1 MTLAEAMSL
10 VGPVG
15 ATTTCTLPHDP
26 LADQQAL
33 HQLAQWCE
41 PFSPMVGCESASQ
54 PHSLLCDLS
63 QVNLPALF
71 GGLPAWKQQVEQA
84 FGRRGLRPRVAVGG
98 TMGAAWAVAHFA
110 PADRWRATREMLLS
124 LPLAALRLSEETI
137 DTLAMLGITHVQ
149 QLALLP
155 RATLHS
161 RFGDEV
167 LLRLDQALGD
177 AAETFAA
184 LPPAPRWVYDWHFE
198 HPTDMPAALSRA
210 IEILL
215 GRLATDLAP
224 QQLGVLRLLCRFT
237 ANKQPL
243 LVLTVGVY
251 RATASVRHLLELV
264 QLQLENQQL
273 RAPVETI
280 TVAALETARLAVE
293 QHALFDEA
301 QRGSVRDLAA
311 LVDRLA
317 TRVGGENVV
326 RPVRVANPQ
335 PEAAFRYVSL
345 VATDKPR
352 RRGKTVEPAPAPPN
366 CDSPRPLT
374 LEPPQPL
381 TQVCAAMGGPP
392 ARFTWQG
399 EEHLVV
405 QAWGPERI
413 ETGWWR
419 TNKKLASGGRKPP
432 VSAGSMPNSHAK
444 NSGLTPAARLEYGTR
459 HTRRDYYRVETE
471 RGIHLWLF
479 RERTTGRWFCHG
491 SFD

>member
-1 MTLAEAMSL
+1 
-10 VGPVG
+10 
-15 ATTTCTLPHDP
+15 
-26 LADQQAL
+26 
-33 HQLAQWCE
+33 
-41 PFSPMVGCESASQ
+41 
-54 PHSLLCDLS
+54 
-63 QVNLPALF
+63 
-71 GGLPAWKQQVEQA
+71 
-84 FGRRGLRPRVAVGG
+84 
-98 TMGAAWAVAHFA
+98 
-110 PADRWRATREMLLS
+110 
-124 LPLAALRLSEETI
+124 
-137 DTLAMLGITHVQ
+137 
-149 QLALLP
+149 
-155 RATLHS
+155 
-161 RFGDEV
+161 
-167 LLRLDQALGD
+167 
-177 AAETFAA
+177 
-184 LPPAPRWVYDWHFE
+184 
-198 HPTDMPAALSRA
+198 MPAALERA

-215 GRLATDLAP
+215 ERLAADLAP

-317 TRVGGENVV
+317 TRVGSENVV

-345 VATDKPR
+345 VATGKPR
-352 RRGKTVEPAPAPPN
+352 RRGKTVEPAPSPPD
-366 CDSPRPLT
+366 CDAPRPLT

-381 TQVCAAMGGPP
+381 TPVCAAMEGPP
-392 ARFTWQG
+392 VRFVWRG
-399 EEHLVV
+399 EEYRVV

-413 ETGWWR
+413 EAGWWR
-419 TNKKLASGGRKPP
+419 VSRRTPGANAYGSPERLLARRASEGG
-432 VSAGSMPNSHAK
+432 
-444 NSGLTPAARLEYGTR
+444 PAP
-459 HTRRDYYRVETE
+459 TRRDYYRVETE